1 MEAYEGLNLSEK
13 FAILSHFDK
22 LRNELQT
29 PSIQLG
35 EFDREMEA
43 FSITLGNELLG
54 YLEANGS
61 PYELKRE
68 LNQAEMMAVLELSR
82 QLVAKFSTKLEELG
96 IDLGSFQPDQVNILL
111 DAVGR
116 FRLKNADIA
125 LLGGYPKASVS
136 QLALA
141 TELLQMGLSHDKVE
155 FFLTSQLQLEDMR
168 QVAFAFLHESLTRE
182 EAEQFETDRFRHT
195 SLNF

>member
-1 MEAYEGLNLSEK
+1 MSTFDSVTGRTNHLEAYEGLNLSEK

-136 QLALA
+136 
-141 TELLQMGLSHDKVE
+141 
-155 FFLTSQLQLEDMR
+155 
-168 QVAFAFLHESLTRE
+168 
-182 EAEQFETDRFRHT
+182 
-195 SLNF
+195 

>member
-1 MEAYEGLNLSEK
+1 MSTFDSVTGRTNHLEAYEGLNLSEK

-141 TELLQMGLSHDKVE
+141 TELLQMGLSHDKV
-155 FFLTSQLQLEDMR
+155 
-168 QVAFAFLHESLTRE
+168 
-182 EAEQFETDRFRHT
+182 
-195 SLNF
+195 